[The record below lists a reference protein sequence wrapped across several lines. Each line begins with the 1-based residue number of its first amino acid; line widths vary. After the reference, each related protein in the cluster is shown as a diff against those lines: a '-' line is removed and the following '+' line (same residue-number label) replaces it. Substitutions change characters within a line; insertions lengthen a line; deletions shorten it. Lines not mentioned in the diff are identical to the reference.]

1 MGNRHPLKAAK
12 IGQITGGGGWVGVR
26 KRRGGGGPFFPS
38 LPIRVFKVAASP
50 HNFTSSASRRARRN
64 ISSDA
69 ENYVKVIDMF
79 LPALLERETSQNV
92 TQRLIV
98 KQPMG

>member
-12 IGQITGGGGWVGVR
+12 IGQITGGGGWAGVR
-26 KRRGGGGPFFPS
+26 KRRGGGPFSPS
-38 LPIRVFKVAASP
+38 LPFRVFKVAASP
-50 HNFTSSASRRARRN
+50 HNFTSSASHRARRN

-69 ENYVKVIDMF
+69 ENEVNVIDLF

-92 TQRLIV
+92 TQRRIV